1 MLRELDLQQTHW
13 ADKTQSM
20 LHQRQMEACETRLRR
35 YPPECIF
42 TLQDESHTEDW
53 WQCSYTAE
61 ESTAP
66 RTLHT
71 LQALRAQCLSRLPV
85 EAALLSEAEH
95 TLIVRLILNGGN
107 TVIETWQEL
116 CAAES
121 LLRRLW
127 CALTIRDQKVSICLP
142 QELATPLR
150 LILREQR
157 HQELRGRLAFF
168 EMETKAALYLSGM
181 LSADQALSRLYENV
195 LRDSYANDRTM
206 ALRYLKAWND
216 FYYDRAG
223 TLFLLHPGLADPEKL
238 LRECGFPAGYQPELP
253 SERALLAAYDLL
265 PEELETHEQLSGLL
279 DGSFDTAE
287 DSAAHDLRILVK
299 QHVTWEELRE
309 VVYEL
314 LTVPPTPEITAC
326 LRRLYA
332 FTPRWGTYRAA
343 LVQ

>member
-1 MLRELDLQQTHW
+1 MLREFDLQRMHW
-13 ADKTQSM
+13 VDKTQSM
-20 LHQRQMEACETRLRR
+20 LRLRQMEACEMRLRR
-35 YPPECIF
+35 YPTDSIF
-42 TLQDESHTEDW
+42 TLQDEWQTEDW
-53 WQCSYTAE
+53 WQSSYDAE

-71 LQALRAQCLSRLPV
+71 LKALRAQCLSRLTV

-95 TLIVRLILNGGN
+95 SLLVRLIMRGGS
-107 TVIETWQEL
+107 TVIENSHEL

-127 CALTIRDQKVSICLP
+127 CTLSVSGRQISIYLP
-142 QELATPLR
+142 HELATPLG

-168 EMETKAALYLSGM
+168 ETETKAALYLSGM

-238 LRECGFPAGYQPELP
+238 LRECGFPTGYQPELP

-265 PEELETHEQLSGLL
+265 PEELETHDQLSGLL
-279 DGSFDTAE
+279 DGRFDTAE
-287 DSAAHDLRILVK
+287 DSDAHDLRILVK
-299 QHVTWEELRE
+299 QHVTWEELHE
-309 VVYEL
+309 VACEL
-314 LTVPPTPEITAC
+314 LSVPPTPEITAC

-343 LVQ
+343 LMQ